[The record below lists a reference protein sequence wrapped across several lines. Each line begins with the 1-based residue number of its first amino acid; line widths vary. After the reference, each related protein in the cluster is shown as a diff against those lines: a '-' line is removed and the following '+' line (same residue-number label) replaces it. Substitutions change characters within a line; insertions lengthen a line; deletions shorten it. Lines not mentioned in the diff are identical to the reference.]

1 MSRRFL
7 AEPDSPYAEPLR
19 ALRLAVEA
27 RVGTERTRGLL
38 FTSPRRGDG
47 RSTIAANYALVAAL
61 AHKPVLLIDADMRNP
76 SLHDLF
82 DRRRSP
88 GLVDVLRDRLD
99 PWDVAHELPSLG
111 GLHVLTAGTPVP
123 RPGDAAASPA
133 MTEVLQRAYEEYE
146 AVILD
151 SPPAL
156 PAADVSGLASHPET
170 DVVMIVNR
178 SGKRRHLVNALRGL
192 ALTEANVLGLVVN
205 REGSL
210 TAEL

>member
-7 AEPDSPYAEPLR
+7 AEPDSPHAEPLR
-19 ALRLAVEA
+19 ALRLAIEA
-27 RVGTERTRGLL
+27 RVGTEKTRGLL

-61 AHKPVLLIDADMRNP
+61 AHMPVLLIDADMRNP
-76 SLHDLF
+76 SLHEMF
-82 DRRRSP
+82 DRPRSP
-88 GLVDVLRDRLD
+88 GLVDALRDRLD
-99 PWDVAHELPSLG
+99 PWEVAHDLPALG
-111 GLHVLTAGTPVP
+111 GLRLLTAGSPLP

-133 MTEVLQRAYEEYE
+133 MTELLQRVYEECE
-146 AVILD
+146 VVILD

-178 SGKRRHLVNALRGL
+178 SGKRRHLVSALRGL
-192 ALTEANVLGLVVN
+192 ALTDANVLGLVVN
-205 REGSL
+205 REGSS
-210 TAEL
+210 TAGL